1 MAKEVDTETCK
12 DELAKVCGT
21 EFGGNPRN
29 WKRTAKVG
37 SKTGTIV
44 RTFVHRD
51 LPLTGLVTSEFDK
64 DSSDTN
70 VTSVSVRVMG
80 PWDDA
85 EGDPDRFYEDSTKR
99 FIVKH
104 IKASEL
110 CPGEERHSGHRFDS

>member
-1 MAKEVDTETCK
+1 MNLLKCVAPNLVATRATGSEP
-12 DELAKVCGT
+12 LKV
-21 EFGGNPRN
+21 
-29 WKRTAKVG
+29 V

-99 FIVKH
+99 V
-104 IKASEL
+104 
-110 CPGEERHSGHRFDS
+110 